1 MRIRQIEILLEGCA
15 GFPNPDAASEQYA
28 TPAVV
33 AARFLHEADRMG
45 DVRGMRVVDLGC
57 GTGILACG
65 AALLGAGE
73 VIAIDRDTGAL
84 AVARENAEALGAEVT
99 FIKADITL
107 SCPEIPP
114 SDTVIMNPP
123 FGAQRA
129 HADRPFIDAGLASA
143 DVVWGI
149 FNSGSRSFLESYIRG
164 RADVDAVI
172 SATFPIR
179 RTFAHHTRDIL
190 AIPVDFIRM
199 VGNEKEEP

>member
-15 GFPNPDAASEQYA
+15 GFPNPDARSEQYA

-45 DVRGMRVVDLGC
+45 DIRGMRVVDLGC

-73 VIAIDRDTGAL
+73 VIGIDWDEGAL
-84 AVARENAEALGAEVT
+84 GVARENAASLNTNVT
-99 FIKADITL
+99 FIQADISL
-107 SCPEIPP
+107 SCPDIPP
-114 SDTVIMNPP
+114 ADTVIMNPP

-149 FNSGSRSFLESYIRG
+149 FNSGSCSFLESYTRG
-164 RADVDAVI
+164 RATVDTVI
-172 SATFPIR
+172 HAAFPIR

-190 AIPVDFIRM
+190 SIPVDFIRF
-199 VGNEKEEP
+199 VRNGKEEL

>member
-1 MRIRQIEILLEGCA
+1 MRIRQIEMLLEKCA
-15 GFPNPDAASEQYA
+15 GFPDPDARSEQYA

-33 AARFLHEADRMG
+33 AARFLHEADCQG
-45 DVRGMRVVDLGC
+45 DIRGMRVVDLGC

-73 VIAIDRDTGAL
+73 VIGIDWDEGAL
-84 AVARENAEALGAEVT
+84 AVARENAAKLGVEVT
-99 FIKADITL
+99 FLGADI
-107 SCPEIPP
+107 SHSREAIPP
-114 SDTVIMNPP
+114 ADTVIMNPP

-164 RADVDAVI
+164 RADVETVI

-179 RTFAHHTRDIL
+179 RTFAHHTRDIM
-190 AIPVDFIRM
+190 AIPVDFIRL
-199 VGNEKEEP
+199 VRNGEEEL

>member
-1 MRIRQIEILLEGCA
+1 MRIRQIEILLEGCS
-15 GFPNPDAASEQYA
+15 GFPNPDAKSEQYA

-45 DVRGMRVVDLGC
+45 DIRGMRVIDLGC

-73 VIAIDRDTGAL
+73 VIAIDWDAGAL
-84 AVARENAEALGAEVT
+84 AVARENAASLGCDVT
-99 FIKADITL
+99 FLEADI
-107 SCPEIPP
+107 SHSGVDIPP
-114 SDTVIMNPP
+114 ADTVIMNPP

-129 HADRPFIDAGLASA
+129 HADRPFINAGLASA
-143 DVVWGI
+143 EVVWGI
-149 FNSGSRSFLESYIRG
+149 FNSGSRSFLDAYIRD
-164 RADVDAVI
+164 RAVIDTAI

-179 RTFAHHTRDIL
+179 RTFAHHTRDIM

-199 VGNEKEEP
+199 VRTGEDVV

>member
-1 MRIRQIEILLEGCA
+1 MRIRQLEIMLEDCA

-33 AARFLHEADRMG
+33 AARFLYEADRRG
-45 DVRGMRVVDLGC
+45 DIRGMRVVDLGC

-73 VIAIDRDTGAL
+73 VFGIDRDAGAL
-84 AVARENAEALGAEVT
+84 GVAKENAAALECDVT
-99 FIKADITL
+99 FREADITRFGAD
-107 SCPEIPP
+107 IPP
-114 SDTVIMNPP
+114 ADTVIMNPP

-143 DVVWGI
+143 EVVWGI
-149 FNSGSRSFLESYIRG
+149 FNGGSCSFLESYVRG
-164 RADVDAVI
+164 RAVVDTVV

-179 RTFAHHTRDIL
+179 RTFAHHTRDVMD
-190 AIPVDFIRM
+190 IPVDFIRLM
-199 VGNEKEEP
+199 RTEEGEQ